1 MNDPNVIRETTPK
14 RKLKFKVPHV
24 YVLLVIIMIIAAIG
38 SYVMPA
44 GEYVRVKDEATGRM
58 VIDPESFHEIE
69 RSPVGLFQLA
79 LSIPEGMADGVD
91 IIFLIILVCAS
102 FEIVNATGAFNTG
115 IAYLVKKLA
124 GKESI
129 VIVGVTILFS
139 TIGAFLGWAEGV
151 LVFIP
156 LGVALSRAM
165 GYDALLGMGM
175 VVLGTGAGFAGGV
188 TNIYTV
194 GVAQAIAKLP
204 LFSGLGF
211 RFIAYVVF
219 TIITIVFLVMYARKV
234 RKNPE
239 ISPVYD
245 IKLSTTEEINLDEI
259 PQFTTRHKAVI
270 LVVLVGFAV
279 CVYGTMNWGWYL
291 RQISALFIIV
301 GVCAGFVGGFSPS
314 EMADHFANGARGI
327 IFGAITTG
335 LARSIL
341 IVMQKGRII
350 DSVIHFL
357 ASIVEGLPTVFS
369 AIGMYCIQLIM
380 NFFIPSGSGQ
390 AVTTMPIMAPLAD
403 IVGTTRQVAVLAF
416 QYGDSFTNA
425 LFPTSGVLLAGLAMA
440 GGIPWDR
447 WARWVWKLML
457 AWIISAGIF
466 VTIAHFI
473 KLGPF

>member
-1 MNDPNVIRETTPK
+1 MSSSSVKTDDGSK
-14 RKLKFKVPHV
+14 RKSRLKVPHN
-24 YVLLVIIMIIAAIG
+24 YVLLITIMIIAAIA
-38 SYVMPA
+38 SYVLPA
-44 GEYVRVKDEATGRM
+44 GEYVRVQDEATGRM
-58 VIDPESFHEIE
+58 VIDPASFQTVEKT
-69 RSPVGLFQLA
+69 PVGLFSLA
-79 LSIPEGMADGVD
+79 LAIPEGMANGVD

-129 VIVGVTILFS
+129 VIAGVTILFS
-139 TIGAFLGWAEGV
+139 IIGAFLGWAEGV

-175 VVLGTGAGFAGGV
+175 VTLGTGAGFAGGV

-211 RFIAYVVF
+211 RFVAYVAF
-219 TIITIVFLVMYARKV
+219 TTLTVVFLLLYARKL
-234 RKNPE
+234 KKDPE
-239 ISPVYD
+239 TSPVYGV
-245 IKLSTTEEINLDEI
+245 KLATLQKIDLSEMPTFTARHKGVIAVVILGFAITIYGTINL
-259 PQFTTRHKAVI
+259 
-270 LVVLVGFAV
+270 
-279 CVYGTMNWGWYL
+279 GWFL
-291 RQISALFIIV
+291 RQISAMFILV
-301 GVCAGFVGGFSPS
+301 GIAGGFVGGFTPS
-314 EMADHFANGARGI
+314 EMAVHFANGARAI

-341 IVMQKGRII
+341 VVMEKGHII
-350 DSVIHFL
+350 DTVIHSL
-357 ASIVEGLPTVFS
+357 ASLVEGLPTIT
-369 AIGMYCIQLIM
+369 AAMGMYGIQLVM

-425 LFPTSGVLLAGLAMA
+425 FFPTAGTLMAGLAMA

-447 WARWVWKLML
+447 WAKWVWKLML
-457 AWIISAGIF
+457 AWIVAAGIF

>member
-1 MNDPNVIRETTPK
+1 MSSSSVKTDTGPK
-14 RKLKFKVPHV
+14 KKFRLRVPHV
-24 YVLLVIIMIIAAIG
+24 YVLLIMIMIIAAIA

-58 VIDPESFHEIE
+58 VIDPTTFQEIE
-69 RSPVGLFQLA
+69 KTPVGLFSLA
-79 LSIPEGMADGVD
+79 LAIPEGMANGVD

-129 VIVGVTILFS
+129 VIAGVTILFS

-156 LGVALSRAM
+156 LGVALSKAM

-211 RFIAYVVF
+211 RFVAYVTF
-219 TIITIVFLVMYARKV
+219 TIITIVFLLLYAK
-234 RKNPE
+234 KLKKDPE
-239 ISPVYD
+239 ISPVHD
-245 IKLSTTEEINLDEI
+245 VKLATMEEIDLSEM
-259 PQFTTRHKAVI
+259 PKFTARHKGVIAVVI
-270 LVVLVGFAV
+270 AGFV
-279 CVYGTMNWGWYL
+279 ITIYGTINLGWFL
-291 RQISALFIIV
+291 RQISAMFILV
-301 GVCAGFVGGFSPS
+301 GIAAGFVGGFTPS
-314 EMADHFANGARGI
+314 EMAEHFANGAKAI
-327 IFGAITTG
+327 IFGAVTTG

-341 IVMQKGRII
+341 VVMEKGHII
-350 DSVIHFL
+350 DSVIHSL
-357 ASIVEGLPTVFS
+357 AGLVEGLPTIM
-369 AIGMYCIQLIM
+369 AAMGMYCIQLVM

-447 WARWVWKLML
+447 WAKWVWKLML
-457 AWIISAGIF
+457 AWIVSAGVF